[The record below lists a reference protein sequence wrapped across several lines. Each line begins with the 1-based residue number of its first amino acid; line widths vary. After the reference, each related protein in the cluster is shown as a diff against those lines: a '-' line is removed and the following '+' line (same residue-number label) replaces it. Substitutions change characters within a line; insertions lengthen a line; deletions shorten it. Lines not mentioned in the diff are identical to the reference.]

1 MSDPVMMALIGAA
14 QAVIVVGV
22 NALVAFRGRAESTK
36 EHEQTQ
42 QAVQATHNE
51 INGRMT
57 ELLVAAKAQGAQ
69 DQRDETR
76 QDARDAKR

>member
-1 MSDPVMMALIGAA
+1 MSDPVLMALIGAG
-14 QAVIVVGV
+14 QAVIVVAV
-22 NALVAFRGRAESTK
+22 NALVALKGRVESKK

-42 QAVQATHNE
+42 QAVAATHQE

-69 DQRDETR
+69 AQREETR
-76 QDARDAKR
+76 QDIRDAKK

>member
-14 QAVIVVGV
+14 QAIIVVGV
-22 NALVAFRGRAESTK
+22 NALVAFRGREESKK
-36 EHEQTQ
+36 EHAVTQ
-42 QAVQATHNE
+42 QAVQATHQE

-57 ELLVAAKAQGAQ
+57 ELLIAAKAQGAQ
-69 DQRDETR
+69 DQRAETR